1 MGVGDHIRR
10 RRRTLG
16 LSLEDVSHASG
27 LSTNCLSELERGL
40 RDPRLSTLMAVAKAL
55 GVTPGDLLE
64 QDTTEASPEASRVAM
79 LFDKL
84 SDEGEQEA
92 VVRILESFV
101 GQRDSRSSVAKRRSG
116 RRKKRTA

>member
-10 RRRTLG
+10 RRRALG

-27 LSTNCLSELERGL
+27 LSTNGLSELERGL
-40 RDPRLSTLMAVAKAL
+40 RDPRLSTLLAVAKAL
-55 GVTPGDLLE
+55 GVTPGYLLE
-64 QDTTEASPEASRVAM
+64 QNATEASPEASRVAM

-84 SDEGEQEA
+84 SDEGDQDA

-101 GQRDSRSSVAKRRSG
+101 GQAESRSSVTKRRSG